1 VTAAQ
6 ELGDAAWLGAARFVH
21 TLAMPIETAATTS
34 RIADSS
40 VNALQA
46 DASRVPVR
54 QMLGQMHLSAAMACA
69 VDGRPEDA
77 AAHIAAAEEEAR
89 TLGDPEDGFGFNLCG
104 FGPTNLALWQMT
116 VAIELGEFGR
126 VLELART
133 TTPDPLR
140 VANRHQAYWMAYGR
154 ALAHSG
160 KTDREALLA
169 FIRAERAAPLA
180 FSLNPMAR
188 DAIVAMVHR
197 ARRRSV
203 SDDLRTLAR
212 RFGISVQV

>member
-1 VTAAQ
+1 
-6 ELGDAAWLGAARFVH
+6 
-21 TLAMPIETAATTS
+21 
-34 RIADSS
+34 
-40 VNALQA
+40 
-46 DASRVPVR
+46 
-54 QMLGQMHLSAAMACA
+54 
-69 VDGRPEDA
+69 
-77 AAHIAAAEEEAR
+77 
-89 TLGDPEDGFGFNLCG
+89 
-104 FGPTNLALWQMT
+104 
-116 VAIELGEFGR
+116 LGEFGR